1 MICLFITLTSVHRME
16 GSSGKSRCKE
26 HFQEI
31 SAIVQARY
39 DSSLS
44 QSGDV
49 AIRKQKNM
57 KVVWKVKLTGL
68 DEELLWQ
75 LKEKDIKSGTVFL
88 VCITKWMIIP
98 FFDM

>member
-1 MICLFITLTSVHRME
+1 
-16 GSSGKSRCKE
+16 
-26 HFQEI
+26 
-31 SAIVQARY
+31 
-39 DSSLS
+39 
-44 QSGDV
+44 
-49 AIRKQKNM
+49 M